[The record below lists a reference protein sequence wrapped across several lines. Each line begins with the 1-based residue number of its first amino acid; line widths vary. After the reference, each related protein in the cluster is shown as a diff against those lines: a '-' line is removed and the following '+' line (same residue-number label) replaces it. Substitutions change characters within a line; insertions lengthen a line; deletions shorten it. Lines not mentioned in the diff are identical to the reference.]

1 VRQQIETRP
10 TQRELHF
17 NSDKVENET
26 DCRAPDNSLLRT
38 TPDPISQLKSVNS
51 SFIESSLRQEDE
63 MNQLDI
69 VDYQTLNRIKQDND
83 MISTKLEVCNKI
95 FEILLNEIKNELFPK
110 RQIDEADIQATESL
124 I

>member
-17 NSDKVENET
+17 NADKVENET

-51 SFIESSLRQEDE
+51 SFIESSIRQEDE

-110 RQIDEADIQATESL
+110 RQIDVADIRTAESL
-124 I
+124 V

>member
-1 VRQQIETRP
+1 
-10 TQRELHF
+10 
-17 NSDKVENET
+17 
-26 DCRAPDNSLLRT
+26 
-38 TPDPISQLKSVNS
+38 
-51 SFIESSLRQEDE
+51 

-110 RQIDEADIQATESL
+110 RQIDVADIRTAESL
-124 I
+124 V

>member
-1 VRQQIETRP
+1 
-10 TQRELHF
+10 
-17 NSDKVENET
+17 
-26 DCRAPDNSLLRT
+26 
-38 TPDPISQLKSVNS
+38 
-51 SFIESSLRQEDE
+51 

-124 I
+124 V

>member
-17 NSDKVENET
+17 NADKVENET

-63 MNQLDI
+63 INQLDI

-124 I
+124 V

>member
-17 NSDKVENET
+17 NADKVENET

-124 I
+124 V